1 MWPGVLLVPSSGSQ
15 DQVKLGRTEWG
26 YVPGMAWHRAE
37 SENVP
42 ETGSEL
48 TGENMTGGWTF
59 GGQPASL
66 GAESVTLV
74 EGSSFCVSDSAGR
87 MASGSAHGVFYLD
100 TRVLSTWQLL
110 VDGEDVEA
118 LAVIPRSPHEATF
131 LGRAQPRTASLESTL
146 LVEIERYVGDGM
158 RDDMIIRN
166 VAREPA
172 GVRVTLLADADFA
185 DLFAV
190 KEGRVR
196 GGIDRRVRLG
206 DGLLEI
212 EARWDGRGRGVRIEA
227 PGATVASGTLSFREV
242 VPARGE
248 WRTTLLIQPIVDGVA
263 VKPRFPIGQ
272 PVEAAA
278 PAVRLLRWR
287 RGSPRVRVADRDL
300 LRTLRRSEL
309 DLGALRIFDPEH
321 PDVAA
326 IAAGAPWFMA
336 LFGRDS
342 LLTGYMALPIDP
354 QLALGTLQTLA
365 RFQGTKYDPLTEEQP
380 GRIVHEMRFGVETTL
395 ALGGGAIY
403 YGTADATPLF
413 VVLLGELRRW
423 GLSAEEVDALI
434 PHAERALEWIVTD
447 GDRDG
452 DGFVEYQRQT
462 DRGLRNQGWKDSW
475 DGINFADGAIAEP
488 PIALCEV
495 QGYVYSAFIAGSF
508 FAAGSGNP
516 TSAGLWADRAK
527 QLKQAF
533 NEQFWLPERGW
544 FAVGLDKDKR
554 QIDAL
559 TSNIG
564 HCLWSGIV
572 DEDKAAQVVE
582 HLMSTA
588 MFSGWGVRTL
598 ASTMGAY
605 NPISYHNGSVW
616 PHDNAIIAAGL
627 MRYGYVEQAH
637 QIIKGILDAASRLGG
652 RLPEL
657 LTGLDRTRYPHPVPY
672 PTSCSPQ
679 AWAAATPI
687 QFMRTLLRFD
697 PSIPTGRLWLAPALP
712 ESFGAVHM
720 ENAPLGGSRL
730 SLYAEGDRVEVEGL
744 PAGVELVPEARPTT
758 PELFTVMH
766 RQPSSRS

>member
-1 MWPGVLLVPSSGSQ
+1 
-15 DQVKLGRTEWG
+15 
-26 YVPGMAWHRAE
+26 
-37 SENVP
+37 
-42 ETGSEL
+42 
-48 TGENMTGGWTF
+48 MTRGWSF
-59 GGQPASL
+59 GGEPRSL
-66 GAESVTLV
+66 GNGSVTLI

-87 MASGSAHGVFYLD
+87 MSSGSAHGVFHLD
-100 TRVLSTWQLL
+100 TRVLSAWRMLI
-110 VDGEDVEA
+110 DGDEVEP
-118 LAVIPRSPHEATF
+118 LAVIPRSPHQATF
-131 LGRAQPRTASLESTL
+131 LGRAQPRAGRLESTL
-146 LVEIERYVGDGM
+146 LVERQRYVGMGM
-158 RDDMIIRN
+158 REDLVIRN
-166 VAREPA
+166 LATEPA
-172 GVRVTLLADADFA
+172 GIRVSVTADADFA
-185 DLFAV
+185 DVFAV
-190 KEGRVR
+190 KEHRVR
-196 GGIDRRVRLG
+196 GGADRRIRTG

-212 EARWDGRGRGVRIEA
+212 EARWDGGSRGVRIEA
-227 PGATVASGTLSFREV
+227 PGAIVASGALSFREV

-248 WRTTLLIQPIVDGVA
+248 WRATFLVQPIVDGVE
-263 VKPRFPIGQ
+263 VKPPFPIGE

-278 PAVRLLRWR
+278 PAVRLRRWR
-287 RGSPRVRVADRDL
+287 QGSPRVWAADQDL
-300 LRTLRRSEL
+300 LRTLRRSEQ

-321 PDVAA
+321 PEVAA
-326 IAAGAPWFMA
+326 VAAGAPWFMA

-342 LLTGYMALPIDP
+342 LLTAYMTLPIDP

-380 GRIVHEMRFGVETTL
+380 GRILHEMRFGVEAAL

-434 PHAERALEWIVTD
+434 PHADRALDWIGTD

-462 DRGLRNQGWKDSW
+462 DRGLRHQGWKDSW
-475 DGINFADGAIAEP
+475 DGINFADGTLAEP

-495 QGYVYSAFIAGSF
+495 QGYVYSAYIARSF
-508 FAAGSGNP
+508 FAAE
-516 TSAGLWADRAK
+516 AGDHPLAALWADRAR

-554 QIDAL
+554 PIDAL

-564 HCLWSGIV
+564 HCLWSGII
-572 DEDKAAQVVE
+572 DEEKAEQVVE
-582 HLMSTA
+582 HLLGPA
-588 MFSGWGVRTL
+588 MFSGWGIRTL

-627 MRYGYVEQAH
+627 MRYGYVQQAH
-637 QIIKGILDAASRLGG
+637 RITKGILDAASRLGG

-657 LTGLDRTRYPHPVPY
+657 FTGLERASYPEPVPY

-679 AWAAATPI
+679 AWAAAAPV
-687 QFMRTLLRFD
+687 QLMRTLMRFD
-697 PSIPTGRLWLAPALP
+697 PSIPHGRLWLAPSLP
-712 ESFGAVHM
+712 ESLGAVRM
-720 ENAPLGGSRL
+720 DNVPLGGARL
-730 SLYAEGDRVEVEGL
+730 RLYAYDGHVEVEGL
-744 PAGVELVPEARPTT
+744 PAGVELVTEPRPSTSELVT
-758 PELFTVMH
+758 PMP
-766 RQPSSRS
+766 RQRTPDAEPRAG